1 MRQLHGLLEFR
12 KNYFYSFSCEAQRVV
27 GVHNREL
34 AIREYSNVIKST
46 FIDGMQKWAL
56 DIALDCIRRMTDE
69 EINYVAKRGVIEE
82 YHFRYGLF
90 VRNRY
95 VHPSMYHAYFM
106 ADDVSTLVEK
116 YLIGIICADVN
127 PFENSKR
134 LSPDLT
140 KT

>member
-12 KNYFYSFSCEAQRVV
+12 QNYFYSFGCEALRVI
-27 GVHNREL
+27 GAQNKEL
-34 AIREYSNVIKST
+34 AIREYSNVIKLL
-46 FIDGMQKWAL
+46 FIDGIQKWAL
-56 DIALDCIRRMTDE
+56 DIALDCVRRMTDE
-69 EINYVAKRGVIEE
+69 EIAYVGERGVIEE

-116 YLIGIICADVN
+116 YLIGIICADAD
-127 PFENSKR
+127 PFEKSKM
-134 LSPDLT
+134 LSQDLT